1 MIKEVQ
7 GLRFWAILMVV
18 FVHSPIIIP
27 TEFAWLK
34 NAIWKVFH
42 TSTGVELFFVLAG
55 YFMIASLEKL
65 GIEKTDKVT
74 SIKSI
79 MGFIVKK
86 FRRLAPSAYFWVFVA
101 LIFSITTNNKA
112 LFLEPSVMAQ
122 KFFATI
128 LWFRNFNEAA
138 QPTHLGYFWAL
149 ALEFQFFVIFSILY
163 LSLGKKNTLYVSII
177 LCFIQMFYRPG
188 GGMSWVFRFDPLL
201 YGVFVYYLF
210 NYIGKEFF
218 SKIFAHN
225 YITNVSLSVL
235 LILALSAVLPAFS
248 SYTNFKI
255 TISALTASF
264 MLILAISQNGH
275 FYSNNKFL
283 AKVIDYI
290 ASRSYAIFCTHIL
303 VWCIIKYFCSVFH
316 IQNSYIVF
324 VLALIAMFLASEFS
338 YRYIENIWVKKENY

>member
-163 LSLGKKNTLYVSII
+163 LSLGKKILYMFLLFFVLFKCFIDQVEGCLGYLDLILFYMECLSII
-177 LCFIQMFYRPG
+177 
-188 GGMSWVFRFDPLL
+188 
-201 YGVFVYYLF
+201 YL
-210 NYIGKEFF
+210 
-218 SKIFAHN
+218 
-225 YITNVSLSVL
+225 
-235 LILALSAVLPAFS
+235 
-248 SYTNFKI
+248 
-255 TISALTASF
+255 
-264 MLILAISQNGH
+264 
-275 FYSNNKFL
+275 
-283 AKVIDYI
+283 
-290 ASRSYAIFCTHIL
+290 
-303 VWCIIKYFCSVFH
+303 II
-316 IQNSYIVF
+316 
-324 VLALIAMFLASEFS
+324 
-338 YRYIENIWVKKENY
+338 